1 MTRYF
6 DLTGK
11 VALVTG
17 GSRGLGYQMV
27 KAFAEHGAD
36 IVITSRKLDACEKVA
51 EEVRAMGRRAATYA
65 CNVANWAELDGLVDA
80 AYATFGKVDIL
91 VNNAGSSPL
100 APSSLETPEQLF
112 DRIVSLNFKGPF
124 RLMSLVGS
132 RMAAGDGGSI
142 INISSA
148 GALSR
153 LEQIE
158 LHHGL
163 AGPCRRRNCLMKMKA
178 GVLTVCGAPRPF
190 AKSKP
195 IHVVEVDLDPPGEGE
210 VLVKVGGGGLCHSD
224 LSLIN
229 GDRPR
234 PVPIVLGHEGSGEI
248 VEVGSDVHDVKKG
261 DHVCFTFN
269 VSCGRC
275 RRCLEGRPYIC
286 ERSISPRAAG
296 QLLSGHHRLHLDGK
310 PVNHHSGVSCYAEY
324 AVVDRGSVVVIDPT
338 LPLDVAALFGCAVV
352 TGVGAVINTAKIQ
365 PGSTVAI
372 VGLGGVGLSGLMGAV
387 LAGAGRIVAID
398 LSDDKLGLAR
408 QLGATDTV
416 NAKDADHVQQVR
428 DLTDG
433 GVDYAFDLAGTI
445 KAMETAYL
453 VTRWGGT
460 TVTAGLSPIAADF
473 SFKQSML
480 VSEEKTIK
488 GSYMGSCVPVRDIP
502 RFIALYQQGKLPVDR
517 MVSQRIGF
525 DQLNEGF
532 DRLQDVATVRQIL
545 VPHG

>member
-1 MTRYF
+1 
-6 DLTGK
+6 
-11 VALVTG
+11 
-17 GSRGLGYQMV
+17 
-27 KAFAEHGAD
+27 
-36 IVITSRKLDACEKVA
+36 
-51 EEVRAMGRRAATYA
+51 MGRKAAIHA
-65 CNVANWAELDGLVDA
+65 CNVGNWSELDGLVEA
-80 AYATFGKVDIL
+80 AYAAFGKVDIL

-100 APSSLETPEQLF
+100 APSSLDTPESLF

-148 GALSR
+148 GALR
-153 LEQIE
+153 PRPQIAPYAGAKAALNAITE
-158 LHHGL
+158 AFAFEYGPKVRVNTISPGRFLTDVSKAWPEEHKKNATAALKRSGQPEEIVTAALYL
-163 AGPCRRRNCLMKMKA
+163 ASSKSSFTTGSIVRVDGGILMKMKA
-178 GVLTVCGAPRPF
+178 GILTVCGAPRPF

-234 PVPIVLGHEGSGEI
+234 PVPIVLGHEGAGEI
-248 VEVGSDVHDVKKG
+248 VEVGAGVHDVKKG

-286 ERSISPRAAG
+286 ERSVTPRAAG
-296 QLLSGHHRLHLDGK
+296 QLLSGHHRLHMDGK
-310 PVNHHSGVSCYAEY
+310 PVNHQSGVSCFAEY
-324 AVVDRGSVVVIDPT
+324 AVVDRGSVVVIDKT
-338 LPLDVAALFGCAVV
+338 LPLDLAALFGCAVV
-352 TGVGAVINTAKIQ
+352 TGVGAVINTAKIE
-365 PGSTVAI
+365 PGSTVAV
-372 VGLGGVGLSGLMGAV
+372 VGLGGVGLSGLLGAV

-398 LSDDKLGLAR
+398 LADDKLGLAR

-416 NAKDADHVQQVR
+416 NARDADHVKQVR
-428 DLTDG
+428 DLTNG

-445 KAMETAYL
+445 KSMETAYL

-460 TVTAGLSPIAADF
+460 TVSAGLSPLGANF
-473 SFKQSML
+473 SFQQSGL

-517 MVSQRIGF
+517 MVS
-525 DQLNEGF
+525 
-532 DRLQDVATVRQIL
+532 ASASASTS
-545 VPHG
+545 